1 MKRTIKNATKR
12 ILLSCLLT
20 SVLAVSAI
28 GVVPSAEIYA
38 EEIDGLHTER
48 LFGGGVT
55 MILRMLTTG
64 TTWAALIHLK
74 KPLLKYGRR
83 KRLRLCYADM
93 KREMAVVL

>member
-48 LFGGGVT
+48 LFGGVT

>member
-12 ILLSCLLT
+12 KLLSCLLA

-38 EEIDGLHTER
+38 EEIEGSYNKR
-48 LFGGGVT
+48 LFWGVT

-74 KPLLKYGRR
+74 KPLLKYDRR

-93 KREMAVVL
+93 KREMAAVL